1 MAPEHMSPTRRLAWF
16 FGLGLLLAVSFWA
29 WDRLLF
35 TALRVSA
42 ARYYASLGTD
52 TLQLRKGTFYGS
64 GDGDILVLGSSR
76 ARYAFAQDILSSRLN
91 KRVVKE
97 AGAGEF
103 PKHNYYF
110 YQKWRLGFPRP
121 KLVLY
126 GLDYFMFEKDSD
138 LQKLARLG
146 KNIELAALNPHGRVN
161 PSWPLLSRVSWL
173 FRMKPE
179 IDGFLGDLMK
189 FDRGAEA
196 GGEDAPRAAPK
207 PGRKRRPAGWKGRQT
222 LAVKPES
229 WATRAYRALPGV
241 EGAYLERLL
250 QDLEQDNVPVFLVMI
265 PDYVGANDTN
275 FEQAKFKADMRALA
289 ARFSRVRILDFN
301 HADRFDLEDAGN
313 FWDGA
318 WGKSNCHLS
327 LKGMKDFTARLA
339 AELERA
345 CKDAR
350 AGTGPERR
358 PGP

>member
-1 MAPEHMSPTRRLAWF
+1 MAPGHMSLPRRPAGL

-29 WDRLLF
+29 GDRLLF
-35 TALRVSA
+35 TALRLSA
-42 ARYYASLGTD
+42 ARYCGSLGTD
-52 TLQLRKGTFYGS
+52 TLQLKKGTFYGS

-91 KRVVKE
+91 MRVVKE
-97 AGAGEF
+97 AGPGEF

-138 LQKLARLG
+138 LQQLARLG
-146 KNIELAALNPHGRVN
+146 KNIESAALDPGGRVN
-161 PSWPLLSRVSWL
+161 PSWPLLSRVSLL

-179 IDGFLGDLMK
+179 IDRFLGDLMK
-189 FDRGAEA
+189 FDRGSEP
-196 GGEDAPRAAPK
+196 GGEDAPRVAPK
-207 PGRKRRPAGWKGRQT
+207 PGRKKRPAGWKGRKT

-229 WATRAYRALPGV
+229 WQTRAYRDLPGV

-250 QDLEQDNVPVFLVMI
+250 QDLEQDKVPIFLVMI
-265 PDYVGANDTN
+265 PDYVGTNDTN
-275 FEQAKFKADMRALA
+275 FEQDKFKADMRALA
-289 ARFSRVRILDFN
+289 ASFSRARVLDFN
-301 HADRFDLEDAGN
+301 RADRFDLDDPGN

-327 LKGMKDFTARLA
+327 LKGMKDFTAKLA
-339 AELERA
+339 AELEQVLGNA
-345 CKDAR
+345 QIP
-350 AGTGPERR
+350 AG
-358 PGP
+358 PGKEPSR

>member
-1 MAPEHMSPTRRLAWF
+1 MSLTRRLTGL

-29 WDRLLF
+29 CDRLLF
-35 TALRVSA
+35 TALRGSA

-52 TLQLRKGTFYGS
+52 TLQLKKGTFYGS

-76 ARYAFAQDILSSRLN
+76 ARYAFAQDILSTRLN

-97 AGAGEF
+97 AGAGEY

-161 PSWPLLSRVSWL
+161 PSSPLLSRVSWL

-179 IDGFLGDLMK
+179 IDLFLGDLMK
-189 FDRGAEA
+189 FDRSAEA
-196 GGEDAPRAAPK
+196 GGEDAPRVAPK
-207 PGRKRRPAGWKGRQT
+207 PGRKKRAAGRKGRHT

-229 WATRAYRALPGV
+229 WSTRTYQTFPGE
-241 EGAYLERLL
+241 EGAYLEKLL
-250 QDLEQDNVPVFLVMI
+250 GDLERDGVPIFLVII

-275 FEQAKFKADMRALA
+275 FEQDKFKADIRSLA
-289 ARFSRVRILDFN
+289 ARFSRARVLDFN
-301 HADRFDLEDAGN
+301 RADQFDLDDPGN

-327 LKGMKDFTARLA
+327 LKGMKDFTVKLA
-339 AELERA
+339 AELERVLGNA
-345 CKDAR
+345 QAPV
-350 AGTGPERR
+350 A
-358 PGP
+358 PGKEPSR